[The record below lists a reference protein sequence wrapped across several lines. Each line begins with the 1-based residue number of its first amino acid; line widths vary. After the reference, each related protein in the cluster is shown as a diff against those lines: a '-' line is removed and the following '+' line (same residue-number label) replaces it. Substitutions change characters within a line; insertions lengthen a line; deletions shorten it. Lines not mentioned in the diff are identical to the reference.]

1 MKTSSRA
8 LSVEAKCIG
17 YFFFQL
23 FGGFST
29 HAMPKSRQMTGT
41 SRHFASMTPAR
52 TTEEKKKY
60 GKKEQGNKK
69 RRNQDVEINSMKN
82 NYAYSKTL

>member
-1 MKTSSRA
+1 
-8 LSVEAKCIG
+8 
-17 YFFFQL
+17 
-23 FGGFST
+23 
-29 HAMPKSRQMTGT
+29 MPNSRQMTGT
-41 SRHFASMTPAR
+41 SRHFPSMTPAR

-69 RRNQDVEINSMKN
+69 RRNQDLKINSMKN